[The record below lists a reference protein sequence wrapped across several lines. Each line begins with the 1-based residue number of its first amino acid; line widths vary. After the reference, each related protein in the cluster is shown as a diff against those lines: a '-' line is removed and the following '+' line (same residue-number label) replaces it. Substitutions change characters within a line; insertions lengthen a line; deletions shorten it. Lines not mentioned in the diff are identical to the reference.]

1 MLINKKNEK
10 NSKKSEN
17 LSKKFY
23 DFIHTHLLSI
33 LMSGYSSDGVLSI
46 STTSDN
52 ISTKNR
58 DQSLLSWND
67 KEKSQPELP
76 DCTKHEKKPW
86 YVKYVKCKYESDM
99 DIAVQGTTS
108 L

>member
-1 MLINKKNEK
+1 
-10 NSKKSEN
+10 
-17 LSKKFY
+17 
-23 DFIHTHLLSI
+23 
-33 LMSGYSSDGVLSI
+33 MSGYSSDGVLSI

-52 ISTKNR
+52 ISESTENR

-67 KEKSQPELP
+67 EEKSQPDSELP
-76 DCTKHEKKPW
+76 DCTEHEKKPW
-86 YVKYVKCKYESDM
+86 YVKYAKCKYESDM